1 MHRGRAGPLMEVS
14 QAQKCPEVPQS
25 ASKSLE
31 VPGKPTVYF
40 MSKRLQKVDLVVLG
54 GPRPQLVPG
63 LGPARPSPPAA
74 GHRRNPDSASCP
86 EFADYLRHI
95 HHKVFPTAD
104 VQVLFWANSTRAKE
118 WKRAFLAAWISSR
131 PGLAAA
137 CSAKWDRQTS
147 QARHAT
153 RRRAG
158 PHHLQLVWR
167 ATATTSGQ

>member
-1 MHRGRAGPLMEVS
+1 MEVS
-14 QAQKCPEVPQS
+14 QAPKCPEVPRS
-25 ASKSLE
+25 ASKCLKVPQSARQTYSLFYIQNIAKSGFGSFGRPAPPTGPWTW
-31 VPGKPTVYF
+31 PGQALT
-40 MSKRLQKVDLVVLG
+40 SRG
-54 GPRPQLVPG
+54 W
-63 LGPARPSPPAA
+63 ASP
-74 GHRRNPDSASCP
+74 HTDSASCP

-104 VQVLFWANSTRAKE
+104 VQVLFWANSTPAKD
-118 WKRAFLAAWISSR
+118 WNRAFLAAWISSM